1 VQPTAHSKHV
11 DGDLTVVTSLPTL
24 MPSFSDVPAPQRHPR
39 LPFPPKTFFNVDL
52 QLSFFFPHQ
61 MTAALILENDHRRRQ
76 EGRRR
81 ANIGVGGLREIL
93 EMTLQMQ

>member
-1 VQPTAHSKHV
+1 
-11 DGDLTVVTSLPTL
+11 
-24 MPSFSDVPAPQRHPR
+24 
-39 LPFPPKTFFNVDL
+39 
-52 QLSFFFPHQ
+52 

-93 EMTLQMQ
+93 ESQLTNQGTAYCIWSVISSISNLSR